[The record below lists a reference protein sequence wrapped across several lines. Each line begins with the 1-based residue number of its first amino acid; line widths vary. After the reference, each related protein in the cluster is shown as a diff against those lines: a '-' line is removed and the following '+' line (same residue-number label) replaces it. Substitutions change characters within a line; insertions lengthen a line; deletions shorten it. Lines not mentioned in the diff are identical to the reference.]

1 MPFQAALEEV
11 HLPVKDQCHDVL
23 EAGGPLVVG
32 DILQL
37 EEELAYVGVEVV
49 SFAGVAGAV
58 DPRGTSQRIHLQAR
72 VVREAVAAQPLV
84 QVLRFLDGILFQ
96 GVARLRDL
104 FVNAQVVGR
113 QEFELFSQDF
123 PGFAEFPAV
132 GRRKNDFHKDKN
144 TKFVRLRTVFAEPF
158 VRRLYHQ
165 PETQM
170 IMKRITILLTVLS
183 LCGATGLYAQT
194 KNFELGKWTE
204 IQNAILK
211 ELNRSYVDSLPVGR
225 IERAGID
232 AMLEELDPYTIYI
245 PEEETEDLQMMLGKT
260 YGGIGAIIFKPE
272 KDGPVYINE
281 PYAGS
286 PAVKGGLVCGDEIL
300 EIDGVS
306 VAGLETKECSDRMKG
321 KPGTPV
327 RFKVRKVRGG
337 QVEDVTIVR
346 ERIHLP
352 DVEYAAMLDDTT
364 GYILQTGFTEKV
376 SNDVRAAL
384 LSLKDQG
391 MKRLVLDLRGN
402 GGGLLSE
409 AVGIVSLFVPK
420 GSVVVT
426 ARNNQGQETA
436 YKTTFDPVDTELP
449 VIVLVDSGT
458 ASSSEIV
465 SGALQDYDRATIMG
479 RRTYGKG
486 LVQSMRPLPYNGTM
500 KVTTAKYYTPS
511 GRCVQAIDYSHRN
524 EDGSVGHIPDSLT
537 TEFKTAHGRT
547 VRDGGGITPDIELP
561 VKDYSRLVYSLV
573 YGGILEQYAL
583 HFVRSHESIPAVAD
597 FHFCDADYEDFI
609 AFAKDKT
616 FDYRSSARTYFDQMK
631 KELEKDGLAEAM
643 TDRLAAVE
651 KALDMDKEAFLRLKK
666 DEILPFI
673 EEEIAVRYFYQEAGI
688 QVRLRYDDQLKK
700 ALATPL
706 LSF

>member
-1 MPFQAALEEV
+1 M
-11 HLPVKDQCHDVL
+11 
-23 EAGGPLVVG
+23 
-32 DILQL
+32 
-37 EEELAYVGVEVV
+37 
-49 SFAGVAGAV
+49 
-58 DPRGTSQRIHLQAR
+58 
-72 VVREAVAAQPLV
+72 
-84 QVLRFLDGILFQ
+84 
-96 GVARLRDL
+96 
-104 FVNAQVVGR
+104 N
-113 QEFELFSQDF
+113 
-123 PGFAEFPAV
+123 
-132 GRRKNDFHKDKN
+132 
-144 TKFVRLRTVFAEPF
+144 
-158 VRRLYHQ
+158 
-165 PETQM
+165 
-170 IMKRITILLTVLS
+170 MKRILITLAALVLAATS
-183 LCGATGLYAQT
+183 LSAQT

-211 ELNRSYVDSLPVGR
+211 ELNRSYVDSLPIAR

-245 PEEETEDLQMMLGKT
+245 PEEETEDLQMMLNKT
-260 YGGIGAIIFKPE
+260 YGGIGAIIYKPE
-272 KDGPVYINE
+272 KDGYVSINE

-286 PAVKGGLVCGDEIL
+286 PAVKGGLVCGDEIM

-306 VAGLETKECSDRMKG
+306 VVGLETKECSDRMKG

-327 RFKVRKVRGG
+327 RFKIKKVRTGEI
-337 QVEDVTIVR
+337 VDVTITR

-352 DVEYAAMLDDTT
+352 DVEYAGMLDDTT

-376 SNDVRAAL
+376 SNDVRAAVQ
-384 LSLKDQG
+384 SLKGQG

-409 AVGIVSLFVPK
+409 AVNIVSLFVPK

-426 ARNNQGQETA
+426 AKNNQGQESS

-465 SGALQDYDRATIMG
+465 SGALQDYDRAVIMG

-547 VRDGGGITPDIELP
+547 VRDGGGITPDVELP

-573 YGGILEQYAL
+573 YGGILEQYTL
-583 HFVRSHESIPAVAD
+583 HFVRAHESIPALED
-597 FHFCDADYEDFI
+597 FHFSDADYEDFI
-609 AFAKDKT
+609 AFAKEKK
-616 FDYRSSARTYFDQMK
+616 FDYRSSARTYYDQMK
-631 KELEKDGLAEAM
+631 KELEKDGLADAMKDRLEAM
-643 TDRLAAVE
+643 E

-673 EEEIAVRYFYQEAGI
+673 EEEIAVRYYYQEAGVK
-688 QVRLRYDDQLKK
+688 VRLRYDDQLKQ
-700 ALATPL
+700 ALATPPM
-706 LSF
+706 SF